1 MVVLTEAVK
10 EVIEV
15 ARAALEALEA
25 TEEVIEV
32 PLVVPK
38 NKLLIKTVTRKAR
51 TLQPPLNESCVNN
64 FSCFY

>member
-1 MVVLTEAVK
+1 MAR

-32 PLVVPK
+32 PLVEAISQLP
-38 NKLLIKTVTRKAR
+38 IKTVTRR
-51 TLQPPLNESCVNN
+51 SLPLLLNES
-64 FSCFY
+64 